1 MVLAWYE
8 ASGRDPLLLDSRDAA
23 VLPAAKRP
31 DLQPVYSFN
40 SLGVWDETAKAVAA
54 GEPGRLATWEDTL
67 RRARAE
73 GFE

>member
-8 ASGRDPLLLDSRDAA
+8 ASGRDPLLLDNRDAA